1 MEAVGQ
7 LPESL
12 RTEGRTALAHSS
24 PTRRVPRGGPRWW
37 KGGGGRAPCGAPGLG
52 RRAGDGEM
60 GSGEGRAVS
69 RGRSGPGVR
78 PAGPGDLGGQDSKP
92 GECTAG
98 SEAARGLESRAR
110 ATGLT

>member
-24 PTRRVPRGGPRWW
+24 PTRRP
-37 KGGGGRAPCGAPGLG
+37 
-52 RRAGDGEM
+52 
-60 GSGEGRAVS
+60 AVVE
-69 RGRSGPGVR
+69 RGRGKGALRGPWVGETGWGWRDGLRRRTCCVQGALR
-78 PAGPGDLGGQDSKP
+78 PWSETCWAKAGPGDLGGQDSKP